1 MQLLNFIISIE
12 KKNAKYGANKMDD
25 VAIQIA
31 QKVVEDTKYF
41 TAIVGLVGVIVG
53 SVLTIIG
60 NIVLHYLKQRADS
73 SKYAPHKKLLK
84 EMLEDK
90 RFSDKW
96 RKLDTLMHVI
106 GADEE
111 TTKRLLLEID
121 ARASEDGQALWGLKK
136 YHPFKGKNT

>member
-1 MQLLNFIISIE
+1 
-12 KKNAKYGANKMDD
+12 MDE

-41 TAIVGLVGVIVG
+41 SAIIGLVGVVVG

-60 NIVLHYLKQRADS
+60 NIVLHSLKQRAEAG
-73 SKYAPHKKLLK
+73 KYAPHKKLLI
-84 EMLEDK
+84 EMLEDE
-90 RFSDKW
+90 RFPNKW

-121 ARASEDGQALWGLKK
+121 ARASEDGQALWGFKK

>member
-1 MQLLNFIISIE
+1 MNEL
-12 KKNAKYGANKMDD
+12 
-25 VAIQIA
+25 AIQIA

-41 TAIVGLVGVIVG
+41 TAIVGLVGVVVG

-60 NIVLHYLKQRADS
+60 NITLHFLKERAES
-73 SKYAPHKKLLK
+73 SKYAPHKNLLK
-84 EMLEDK
+84 EMLEDE
-90 RFSDKW
+90 RFPDKW

-136 YHPFKGKNT
+136 YHPFKGNDT